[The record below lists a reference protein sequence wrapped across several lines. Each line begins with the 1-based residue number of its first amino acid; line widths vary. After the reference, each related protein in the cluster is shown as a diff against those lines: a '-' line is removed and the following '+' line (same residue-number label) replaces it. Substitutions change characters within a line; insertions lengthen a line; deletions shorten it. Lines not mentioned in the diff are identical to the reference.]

1 MLCCFRSNRAPVSMS
16 VDVHNSQQKTI
27 ELNEVKEPAP
37 LPENHQKKEREAAAS
52 EIAIEV
58 LSSKKLSFVE
68 YIKEKHKEE
77 QEEQNS
83 GYMD

>member
-1 MLCCFRSNRAPVSMS
+1 MS

-27 ELNEVKEPAP
+27 KLNEVKEPAP
-37 LPENHQKKEREAAAS
+37 LPENHQKKEREAATS
-52 EIAIEV
+52 EIAIQV
-58 LSSKKLSFVE
+58 LSSNKLSFVE
-68 YIKEKHKEE
+68 YIKEQHKEE